1 NQDNTPLFGAIIK
14 EEGTNNM
21 VTANKDGA
29 YSIKVM
35 SRVGLKLTFSFVGMK
50 SQTIEIQQRT
60 KVDVVL
66 EVIEQK
72 LQEVVVT
79 GYGDINKDE
88 YTGSANVIQSNE
100 IANRPVGSF
109 ENALSGLSPGLVV
122 ASSGQPGDI
131 AEVRLRGFGSMNS
144 SSQPL
149 YVIDGAVFD
158 QDSGSGHSGA
168 ASSPMA
174 TINPADIASITILKD
189 AASASLYGSQGAN
202 GVIVITTKQGTSSD
216 RLRYSLSAQSGVSSM
231 FSAVKPQL

>member
-1 NQDNTPLFGAIIK
+1 MNVMSDKYIMSGSYIQKFTFGLKILLLTVLLITVIAFGGGLSAKATNVLAVQAVQQMEIEGYVYNQDNTPLFGAIIK

-21 VTANKDGA
+21 VTANKDGS

-66 EVIEQK
+66 EVIEQN

-122 ASSGQPGDI
+122 ASSG
-131 AEVRLRGFGSMNS
+131 
-144 SSQPL
+144 
-149 YVIDGAVFD
+149 
-158 QDSGSGHSGA
+158 
-168 ASSPMA
+168 
-174 TINPADIASITILKD
+174 
-189 AASASLYGSQGAN
+189 
-202 GVIVITTKQGTSSD
+202 
-216 RLRYSLSAQSGVSSM
+216 
-231 FSAVKPQL
+231 